1 MRFYGNGLGCIDHLS
16 ASCILPISTWHFL
29 LYSLRGHSFD
39 NLDVKDVGY
48 VIVSGHL
55 QLFDHW
61 ADDMVSEL
69 RLPK

>member
-1 MRFYGNGLGCIDHLS
+1 MYPANFYL
-16 ASCILPISTWHFL
+16 ALPAIFI
-29 LYSLRGHSFD
+29 RGHSFD
-39 NLDVKDVGY
+39 DLDVKDVGY